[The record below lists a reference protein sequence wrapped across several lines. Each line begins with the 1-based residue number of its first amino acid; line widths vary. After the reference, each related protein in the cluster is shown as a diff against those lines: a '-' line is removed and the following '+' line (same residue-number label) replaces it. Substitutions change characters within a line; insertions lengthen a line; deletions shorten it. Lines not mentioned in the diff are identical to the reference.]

1 MAPEISKTH
10 EAFRSSEDSD
20 SEELERLESD
30 LKEMSHKILEFRS
43 TLPDQLKSTLLSV
56 LESQRP
62 FLRQFNSGAS
72 DQNISR
78 EGSSSTAEDPE
89 SAEKVKLLKEKISSN
104 CAAMPIVL
112 KRMKDCI
119 AKIEKLDSYNAAN
132 IHQGFKRKKTG

>member
-62 FLRQFNSGAS
+62 FLPQFNSGAS

-78 EGSSSTAEDPE
+78 EGSSSAAEYPE

>member
-1 MAPEISKTH
+1 MFYALHLYLTLSRCHIFSIFFPKCIWYV
-10 EAFRSSEDSD
+10 
-20 SEELERLESD
+20 D
-30 LKEMSHKILEFRS
+30 LIYIV
-43 TLPDQLKSTLLSV
+43 T
-56 LESQRP
+56 
-62 FLRQFNSGAS
+62 GAS
-72 DQNISR
+72 EQNISR